1 MMKTGTKI
9 LFILSILMVS
19 LLAFGQIATT
29 QRELNER
36 SNIHNRLN
44 WTKDQANR
52 KFDIQ
57 NSEIEKVFAEIQEA
71 IKSKDI
77 GTISKHLKTQTYLNL
92 PNGISGYYSAN
103 QAYFVL
109 EDFLKKYRVVSFK
122 FDEINVSTLNP
133 FATGVYNYELKGRRN
148 SVHIYIQIRE
158 SSNNWTITQITTN

>member
-77 GTISKHLKTQTYLNL
+77 GTISKHLKTQTY
-92 PNGISGYYSAN
+92 
-103 QAYFVL
+103 FVL